1 MLNCYISFF
10 CGQHYAKAGFSTCLV
25 THSQDL
31 VAEYL
36 LKQRIGTDPI
46 VCCDNLS
53 AVRLETTKVC
63 VYSSFVFGF
72 PLN

>member
-1 MLNCYISFF
+1 M
-10 CGQHYAKAGFSTCLV
+10 

-36 LKQRIGTDPI
+36 LNQRIGTDPT
-46 VCCDNLS
+46 VCSDNLS
-53 AVRLETTKVC
+53 AVRLQTTKVC

-72 PLN
+72 PLTERIFYLLALKLI